1 MILEPAPFWA
11 WHYEQQEDRLAIGLG
26 GDLLF
31 MTPYGSKWLIPDARL
46 GGSFDLDDAN
56 YYESVIAALEQVE
69 LWSDPQRVQIAL
81 NACAIRRFAKPSMP
95 KSWFFAENPQEH
107 RLGCVP
113 ALVSL
118 QTAFGRG
125 QCLAIECF
133 ESNSTLCMLL
143 DGPLGLSD
151 SQTLEC
157 FQVVKVMNNR
167 LWPSQW
173 QQQLDPLR
181 RVS

>member
-1 MILEPAPFWA
+1 MILEPAHTWA
-11 WHYEQQEDRLAIGLG
+11 WQFDQDHNRLSIELG
-26 GDLLF
+26 GGLVF
-31 MTPYGSKWLIPDARL
+31 MTPYGSKWLIPDACL
-46 GGSFDLDDAN
+46 GGAFDVDDAH
-56 YYESVIAALEQVE
+56 YYAAVINALAPCDT
-69 LWSDPQRVQIAL
+69 LSDPERVQAAL

-95 KSWFFAENPQEH
+95 KSWFFAENPQGVEAATS
-107 RLGCVP
+107 P

-125 QCLAIECF
+125 QCLAIESF

-151 SQTLEC
+151 SQTLDC

-173 QQQLDPLR
+173 QRQGDNLR

>member
-1 MILEPAPFWA
+1 MILEPAHNWVWQFD
-11 WHYEQQEDRLAIGLG
+11 QQQNQLAIELG
-26 GDLLF
+26 GLLF

-46 GGSFDLDDAN
+46 GGGFDVDDAQ
-56 YYESVIAALEQVE
+56 YYETVIDALAPYDN
-69 LWSDPQRVQIAL
+69 LSDPQRVQVAL

-95 KSWFFAENPQEH
+95 KSWFFAENPQPVATAQ
-107 RLGCVP
+107 GP

-125 QCLAIECF
+125 QCLAV
-133 ESNSTLCMLL
+133 ESYDSNATLCMLL

-151 SQTLEC
+151 SQTLDN

-167 LWPSQW
+167 LWPSKW
-173 QQQLDPLR
+173 QRLSDPLK